1 MEKRGSAWKFGQV
14 CDLPTFPHLAPP
26 SPQALPSG
34 PDALCLP
41 HRYISIPASP
51 GRSLRWQSY
60 RQALDHWPMNEQ
72 VQRRHSNQ
80 GFCLAQCP
88 VEPGVPITFFEWSN
102 HTLVLHVVWPL
113 RITPVHQ
120 VEHRSLVAVLRHHGF
135 STAVTV
141 TGTYHQRAAT
151 TNSQTQ
157 EGRRDAN
164 RRPRWATR

>member
-26 SPQALPSG
+26 SPQAPPCG

-51 GRSLRWQSY
+51 CRSLRWQSY

-88 VEPGVPITFFEWSN
+88 VEPGVPFTFFKRN
-102 HTLVLHVVWPL
+102 DHTLVLHVVWPL
-113 RITPVHQ
+113 IDSALVHLNIS
-120 VEHRSLVAVLRHHGF
+120 VWSSIRNHASNRHEIAQPP
-135 STAVTV
+135 S
-141 TGTYHQRAAT
+141 AA
-151 TNSQTQ
+151 
-157 EGRRDAN
+157 
-164 RRPRWATR
+164 

>member
-60 RQALDHWPMNEQ
+60 RQALDQWPMNEQ

-88 VEPGVPITFFEWSN
+88 VEPGVPITFFERNN

-120 VEHRSLVAVLRHHGF
+120 VEHRSLVAVLRHHREIGDHL
-135 STAVTV
+135 A
-141 TGTYHQRAAT
+141 R
-151 TNSQTQ
+151 
-157 EGRRDAN
+157 N
-164 RRPRWATR
+164 RVSPFTP